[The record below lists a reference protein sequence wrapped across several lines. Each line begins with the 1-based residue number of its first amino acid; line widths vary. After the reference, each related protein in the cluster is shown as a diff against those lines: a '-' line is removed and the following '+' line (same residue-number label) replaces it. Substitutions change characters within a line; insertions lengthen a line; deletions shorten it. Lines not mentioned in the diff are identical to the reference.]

1 MEKATSHCQ
10 IRPPTYGKLIT
21 VLSID
26 GGGIRGIIPGIILA
40 NLESQ
45 LQELDGMDARLAD
58 YFDVI
63 AGTSTGG
70 LITAMLTAPN
80 NDKRPLYAA
89 KDIVPFYLENCP
101 KIFPQTR
108 DGGGGVAVEWS
119 TGGMGGWVRWLV
131 VARWRGGGGGG
142 GGRWWRMVGVE
153 LDGMDA
159 RLADYFDVIAGTS
172 TGGLI
177 TAMLTAPNNDKRPL
191 YAAKDIVPFYLENCP
206 KIFPQTRGPFAWMV
220 NIFKAMIGP
229 KYNGKYL
236 HKLIKDIL
244 GDTRLHNTLT
254 SVVIPTFD
262 IQNLQP
268 TIFSSYQVTSKP
280 IIDALLSDICISTS
294 AAPTYFPAYYFKN
307 QDEQGNEKE
316 FNLID
321 GGVVANNPA
330 LVAIS
335 EVTKQV
341 FKQNTDFFPIKPMDY
356 GRFLALVAI
365 SEVTKQVFKQNTDF
379 FPIKPMDYGRFLVI
393 SIGTGSEKTDHKYN
407 AKMAAKWGVL
417 GWLSN
422 NGSTPLV
429 DVFNQASADM
439 VDVHL
444 SVVFQA
450 LHSEN
455 NYLRI
460 QDDSLSGTV
469 SSVDVSTKENM
480 KNLVQVGETLLKKPV
495 SQVNIDTGDSE
506 PLQNGGTN
514 EEAIKRFAKL
524 LSDEKKF
531 RESKYIDMKE
541 SK

>member
-1 MEKATSHCQ
+1 MEKPTSHCQ

-26 GGGIRGIIPGIILA
+26 GGGIRGIIPGVILA

-45 LQELDGMDARLAD
+45 LQ
-58 YFDVI
+58 
-63 AGTSTGG
+63 
-70 LITAMLTAPN
+70 
-80 NDKRPLYAA
+80 
-89 KDIVPFYLENCP
+89 
-101 KIFPQTR
+101 
-108 DGGGGVAVEWS
+108 
-119 TGGMGGWVRWLV
+119 
-131 VARWRGGGGGG
+131 
-142 GGRWWRMVGVE
+142 E

-321 GGVVANNPA
+321 GGVAANNP
-330 LVAIS
+330 
-335 EVTKQV
+335 
-341 FKQNTDFFPIKPMDY
+341 
-356 GRFLALVAI
+356 ALVAI

>member
-1 MEKATSHCQ
+1 MEKTTSHWK

-26 GGGIRGIIPGIILA
+26 GGGIRGIIPGVILA

-80 NDKRPLYAA
+80 D
-89 KDIVPFYLENCP
+89 
-101 KIFPQTR
+101 
-108 DGGGGVAVEWS
+108 
-119 TGGMGGWVRWLV
+119 
-131 VARWRGGGGGG
+131 
-142 GGRWWRMVGVE
+142 
-153 LDGMDA
+153 
-159 RLADYFDVIAGTS
+159 
-172 TGGLI
+172 
-177 TAMLTAPNNDKRPL
+177 DKRPL

-220 NIFKAMIGP
+220 NIFKAMTGP

-254 SVVIPTFD
+254 SVVIPAFD

-307 QDEQGNEKE
+307 QGEQGNEKE

-321 GGVVANNPA
+321 GGVAANNP
-330 LVAIS
+330 
-335 EVTKQV
+335 
-341 FKQNTDFFPIKPMDY
+341 
-356 GRFLALVAI
+356 ALVAI

-393 SIGTGSEKTDHKYN
+393 SIGTGSAKTDHKYN

-469 SSVDVSTKENM
+469 SSVDLSTKENM

>member
-45 LQELDGMDARLAD
+45 LQ
-58 YFDVI
+58 
-63 AGTSTGG
+63 
-70 LITAMLTAPN
+70 
-80 NDKRPLYAA
+80 
-89 KDIVPFYLENCP
+89 
-101 KIFPQTR
+101 
-108 DGGGGVAVEWS
+108 
-119 TGGMGGWVRWLV
+119 
-131 VARWRGGGGGG
+131 
-142 GGRWWRMVGVE
+142 E

-356 GRFLALVAI
+356 GRFL
-365 SEVTKQVFKQNTDF
+365 
-379 FPIKPMDYGRFLVI
+379 VI

>member
-1 MEKATSHCQ
+1 MEKTTSHCQ

-26 GGGIRGIIPGIILA
+26 GGGIRGIIPGVILA

-45 LQELDGMDARLAD
+45 LQ
-58 YFDVI
+58 
-63 AGTSTGG
+63 
-70 LITAMLTAPN
+70 
-80 NDKRPLYAA
+80 
-89 KDIVPFYLENCP
+89 
-101 KIFPQTR
+101 
-108 DGGGGVAVEWS
+108 
-119 TGGMGGWVRWLV
+119 
-131 VARWRGGGGGG
+131 
-142 GGRWWRMVGVE
+142 E

-220 NIFKAMIGP
+220 NIFKAMTGP

-268 TIFSSYQVTSKP
+268 AIFSSYQVTSKP

-321 GGVVANNPA
+321 GGVAANNP
-330 LVAIS
+330 
-335 EVTKQV
+335 
-341 FKQNTDFFPIKPMDY
+341 
-356 GRFLALVAI
+356 ALVAI

-393 SIGTGSEKTDHKYN
+393 SIGTGSAKTDHKYN

-469 SSVDVSTKENM
+469 TSVDVSTKENM